1 MLILN
6 KVDAIDMLSDL
17 APENSPL
24 ADLLYEIQDRGM
36 ADALDWVVANEY
48 PNGVEVE
55 ELEDFFWNEQD
66 FIRRELGI
74 NKDAEADDEDEDE
87 EEEEN

>member
-55 ELEDFFWNEQD
+55 ELEDFFLNEQD

-74 NKDAEADDEDEDE
+74 IKEDEEDENEDE
-87 EEEEN
+87 EEES